1 MPVVV
6 LVLRGLRLR
15 LRGLPG
21 SVLRTNR
28 ALRRRAAR
36 LGAHPLLLD
45 RTLALIG
52 NAVRR
57 LRARRPGVAG
67 VLTRLRASIYVTIGS
82 RRLAR
87 ADLLLGG
94 IQAVPVELPIAV
106 RLTLRPNL
114 PLGLHLPLGLDLPL
128 RPHVTFLAY
137 VTVESIASA
146 TVAGAISGGR

>member
-45 RTLALIG
+45 RTLALIW

-67 VLTRLRASIYVTIGS
+67 VLNVTIGS

-87 ADLLLGG
+87 ADLLLGW
-94 IQAVPVELPIAV
+94 IPTVPVELPIAV